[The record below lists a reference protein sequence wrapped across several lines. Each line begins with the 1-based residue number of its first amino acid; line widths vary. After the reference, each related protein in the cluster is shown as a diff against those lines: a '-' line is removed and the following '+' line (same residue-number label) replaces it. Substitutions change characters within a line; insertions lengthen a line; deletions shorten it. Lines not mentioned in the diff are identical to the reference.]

1 MNKILFFIFL
11 FFLSPC
17 FSLEDTFQF
26 DTLEKERTYIEI
38 TEELRCLVCQNES
51 LLESQAGFAKDLRK
65 QIALKVA
72 QGENK
77 EKIINSLEKVY
88 GSYILYKP
96 PLKKNTYFLWVFPF
110 LILCVGLC
118 VLLMLVRR
126 SK

>member
-17 FSLEDTFQF
+17 FSLEDAFQF
-26 DTLEKERTYIEI
+26 DTPEKEKTYIEI

-65 QIALKVA
+65 QIALEVA

-77 EKIINSLEKVY
+77 EKIISSLKRVY
-88 GSYILYKP
+88 GDYILYKP
-96 PLKKNTYFLWVFPF
+96 LLKKNTYFLWAFPF
-110 LILCVGLC
+110 LILFVGLC
-118 VLLMLVRR
+118 VLLMILRR